1 MSPAVPE
8 PAVPDP
14 SLTGPSLTG
23 PSLTGPEG
31 RSGSVPPRR
40 RLPVTPA
47 DLRASLPSLPRIGG
61 PFPLSPPTWPG
72 TVPRPVKR
80 SKLGPA
86 YDSDWA
92 RRYPARFGRVL
103 LTELVTRPALG
114 AIARPQVDGADR
126 LAHLHEPVIFAA
138 NHSSHVDTPLL
149 LSVLPA
155 RWRHHTVVA
164 GAADYFFDTRLKATA
179 FAFAIN
185 AIPMERLR
193 VSRDSVN
200 RAAALLSDGWSLLIF
215 PEGGRSPDGWAQHH
229 TAGAA
234 WLAVRTGLPVV
245 PVHVAGTRNILPRGS
260 NRLRPGTTHISF
272 GHPIRPGQGTNPR
285 DLAVR
290 VEAAVTALADERTTD
305 WWTAKRRA
313 ATATSPQLTGPDG
326 GAWRRSWALGER
338 DRNKR
343 VADARRWPRP

>member
-1 MSPAVPE
+1 MSPARWGATLP
-8 PAVPDP
+8 
-14 SLTGPSLTG
+14 
-23 PSLTGPEG
+23 GPED

-40 RLPVTPA
+40 RLPVTPS
-47 DLRASLPSLPRIGG
+47 DLRASLPSLPRING

-80 SKLGPA
+80 SKLGAA

-103 LTELVTRPALG
+103 FTELVTRPVLG
-114 AIARPQVDGADR
+114 AIARPRLDGEDR

-149 LSVLPA
+149 LSVLPD

-164 GAADYFFDTRLKATA
+164 GAADYFFDTRLKAAA
-179 FAFAIN
+179 FAFTIN
-185 AIPMERLR
+185 AIPMERTR

-200 RAAALLSDGWSLLIF
+200 RAAALLRDGWSLLIF

-234 WLAVRTGLPVV
+234 WLAVRTGRPVV
-245 PVHVAGTRNILPRGS
+245 PVHIAGTRDILPRSS
-260 NRLRPGTTHISF
+260 NRLKPGTTHISF
-272 GHPIRPGQGTNPR
+272 GQPMRPAEDADPR

-290 VEAAVTALADERTTD
+290 VEAAITALADERTTD
-305 WWTAKRRA
+305 WWAAKRRA
-313 ATATSPQLTGPDG
+313 ATRTSPELTGPEG
-326 GAWRRSWALGER
+326 GAWRRTWALGDR
-338 DRNKR
+338 DGTTRA
-343 VADARRWPRP
+343 ADARHWPRP